1 MLYKI
6 VGLIPMVVFGV
17 ALFLVGFVGLAVI
30 VWLIV
35 SGL

>member
-17 ALFLVGFVGLAVI
+17 ALFLVGFVGVAI
-30 VWLIV
+30 IIWLIV
-35 SGL
+35 EGL

>member
-6 VGLIPMVVFGV
+6 VGLIPMVFFGI
-17 ALFLVGFVGLAVI
+17 ALFLIGFAGVAI
-30 VWLIV
+30 MVWLIV

>member
-6 VGLIPMVVFGV
+6 FGLIPMFFFGV
-17 ALFLVGFVGLAVI
+17 ALFLVGFVGLAVV

>member
-17 ALFLVGFVGLAVI
+17 ALFLVGFVGVAI
-30 VWLIV
+30 MVWLIV